1 MSFKQLSF
9 FVLFFFLFSCS
20 NKKKEETV
28 DLSEITTSSERY
40 KEGKLESKKDKK
52 KKVSFTDTLDVH
64 FKGILDSLNINDSVV
79 RKLDIVSFPDRF
91 GAKSI
96 TKFYWKEITDSIN
109 FIDWE
114 FTDSLKTENAFYNW
128 IDCFGENCI
137 SIKIGDKVKIQKR
150 GLLVLV
156 NEKHLIV
163 IDSDKKIDYLK
174 WVSLLKNQLFG
185 ENWKYVV
192 FQPKKG
198 KAVWMNYKNEVF
210 TEINK
215 QL

>member
-1 MSFKQLSF
+1 MSFKQLLF

-20 NKKKEETV
+20 NKKKDETV
-28 DLSEITTSSERY
+28 DLSDITTSSERY
-40 KEGKLESKKDKK
+40 KEGKVEVKKDKK
-52 KKVSFTDTLDVH
+52 IKVSFTDTLDVH
-64 FKGILDSLNINDSVV
+64 FIGILDSLNINDSVV

-128 IDCFGENCI
+128 IDCFGENCR

-185 ENWKYVV
+185 ENWKYIV

>member
-20 NKKKEETV
+20 NKKKEKTI

-40 KEGKLESKKDKK
+40 EEGKLESKKDKN

-91 GAKSI
+91 GAKSV
-96 TKFYWKEITDSIN
+96 TKFYWKEKIDSIN

-128 IDCFGENCI
+128 IDCFGENCR

-150 GLLVLV
+150 ELLVLV

-163 IDSDKKIDYLK
+163 IDSDKKIDYLN
-174 WVSLLKNQLFG
+174 WISVLKTQLFG
-185 ENWKYVV
+185 ENWKFIV

>member
-1 MSFKQLSF
+1 MRIFFKFLVIL
-9 FVLFFFLFSCS
+9 VLFYSCSS
-20 NKKKEETV
+20 NKKDEVV
-28 DLSEITTSSERY
+28 DLSEITSSSERY
-40 KEGKLESKKDKK
+40 KEGAIEVEKK
-52 KKVSFTDTLDVH
+52 KKKEISFTDTLDIR
-64 FKGILDSLNINDSVV
+64 FKGILDSLNSSNLKVQ
-79 RKLDIVSFPDRF
+79 KLDIISFPDRF

-96 TKFYWKEITDSIN
+96 TKFYWKEKTDSIN

-128 IDCFGENCI
+128 IDCFGENCR
-137 SIKIGDKVKIQKR
+137 SIKIGEKIKIYKR
-150 GLLVLV
+150 GILVLV

-163 IDSDKKIDYLK
+163 IDSDKKIDYLN
-174 WVSLLKNQLFG
+174 WVSVLKNQLFG
-185 ENWKYVV
+185 ENWKFIV

>member
-1 MSFKQLSF
+1 MKFIFLI
-9 FVLFFFLFSCS
+9 LFTFSLVFSCS
-20 NKKKEETV
+20 NKKKEKTI

-40 KEGKLESKKDKK
+40 KEGKFESKKDKK

-91 GAKSI
+91 GAKSV

-128 IDCFGENCI
+128 IDCFGENCR

-174 WVSLLKNQLFG
+174 WVSVLKNQLFG
-185 ENWKYVV
+185 ENWKYIV

>member
-1 MSFKQLSF
+1 MKF
-9 FVLFFFLFSCS
+9 LFFTLFTFSLVFSCS
-20 NKKKEETV
+20 NEKKDETIN
-28 DLSEITTSSERY
+28 LSEITTSSERY
-40 KEGKLESKKDKK
+40 KEGKLEHKKNNN
-52 KKVSFTDTLDVH
+52 KKVSFTDTLDIH

-96 TKFYWKEITDSIN
+96 TKFYWKEKIDSIN
-109 FIDWE
+109 FINWE

-128 IDCFGENCI
+128 IDCFGENCR

-156 NEKHLIV
+156 NEKHIIV

-185 ENWKYVV
+185 ENWKYIV

>member
-9 FVLFFFLFSCS
+9 FVLFLFLFSCS
-20 NKKKEETV
+20 NKKKDETI

-40 KEGKLESKKDKK
+40 QEGKLESKKDKK

-91 GAKSI
+91 GAKSV
-96 TKFYWKEITDSIN
+96 TKFYWKEKIDSIN

-128 IDCFGENCI
+128 IDCFGENCR